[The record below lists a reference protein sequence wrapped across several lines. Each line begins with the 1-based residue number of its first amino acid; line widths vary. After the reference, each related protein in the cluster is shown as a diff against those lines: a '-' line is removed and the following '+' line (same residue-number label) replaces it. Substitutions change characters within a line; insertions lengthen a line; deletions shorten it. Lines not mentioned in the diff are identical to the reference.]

1 MNLIMSDP
9 VLLVHRGA
17 FRDKAMRQKR
27 TPAEET
33 TAGLHANGKAE
44 IPVLTSV
51 GLETNGSLNVLE
63 AA

>member
-1 MNLIMSDP
+1 MSDP
-9 VLLVHRGA
+9 VLLVHRCA
-17 FRDKAMRQKR
+17 FQDKAMRRKR
-27 TPAEET
+27 IPAEET